1 MFALE
6 PTEVI
11 EDEPWRI
18 DARCADSSSALVDL
32 FFSEQL
38 DDILRA
44 KAFCVECPVREPC
57 LEAAIAR
64 REPWGV
70 WGGELFANGRC
81 WRRSVVADVRPRCG
95 RPSRCSRSWF
105 PSTSPGIRWRRAPD
119 GHRTWRAGVT
129 IAGALSPRCP
139 ASPGPPRSTTSDSET
154 PGSGASC
161 TLTRLGR

>member
-18 DARCADSSSALVDL
+18 DARCADGTSALVDL

-44 KAFCVECPVREPC
+44 KAFCVECPVKDEC
-57 LEAAIAR
+57 LAAAIDR

-70 WGGELFANGRC
+70 WGGELFANGKVLAQK
-81 WRRSVVADVRPRCG
+81 RRRGRPPKVARPEPVLEDLVPRYDPSYQVAD
-95 RPSRCSRSWF
+95 S
-105 PSTSPGIRWRRAPD
+105 A
-119 GHRTWRAGVT
+119 
-129 IAGALSPRCP
+129 
-139 ASPGPPRSTTSDSET
+139 
-154 PGSGASC
+154 
-161 TLTRLGR
+161 